1 MILPVSIYNHP
12 VLRLKC
18 SKISS
23 DYDNLSKLINDMYE
37 TMHNANGVG
46 LAAPQIGLS
55 ISLFIID
62 LTPFLQ
68 DYPDLKTTKKVFI
81 NPEIQKEDGDE
92 WVFNEGCLSIP
103 EIREDISRK
112 EKIKI
117 KYFDRNFN
125 VIEEN
130 IEGIEARVIQHEY
143 DHLQGVLFIDFLSG
157 ERKNII
163 NRKLKNINKG
173 KFDKNYPYKLFK
185 K

>member
-1 MILPVSIYNHP
+1 MILPINIYNHP
-12 VLRLKC
+12 VLRVKC
-18 SKISS
+18 SDINS
-23 DYDNLSKLINDMYE
+23 DYDNLDKLINNMFE

-55 ISLFIID
+55 ISLFVID
-62 LTPFLQ
+62 LTPFLK
-68 DYPDLKTTKKVFI
+68 DYSNLKTTKKVFI
-81 NPEIQKEDGDE
+81 NPEIQEETGNE
-92 WVFNEGCLSIP
+92 WAFNEGCLSIP
-103 EIREDISRK
+103 DIREDVARK

-117 KYFDRNFN
+117 KYFDEKFN
-125 VIEEN
+125 MIEEK

-163 NRKLKNINKG
+163 NRKLKNIIKG
-173 KFDKNYPYKLFK
+173 KFEKNYPYKLFK